1 VAARRK
7 VGNLVALAILSTLLG
22 RPMHPYEMAS
32 VMRARG
38 KDRDMAIK
46 WGSLYRVVDNL
57 ERHGLIEA
65 VQSERRGGR
74 PERTVYRITDEG
86 RAELVD
92 WTRELI
98 RAPEPTPTPF
108 KAGLSVAGVLTP
120 DEVAD
125 LLHERIATLDRQI
138 EQARTDLAGY
148 AAEVPRVFLVE
159 SEYELAMWE
168 AETAWVRGLLR
179 EITEGTLPGVDAWRA
194 YHRTG
199 EVPPEIAALAET
211 GAEPNRDR
219 RAT

>member
-1 VAARRK
+1 VIEVAARRK
-7 VGNLVALAILSTLLG
+7 VGNLVALAILSTLVTKS
-22 RPMHPYEMAS
+22 MHPYEMAS

-46 WGSLYRVVDNL
+46 WGSLYRVVENL

-74 PERTVYRITDEG
+74 PERTVYRITDAG

-98 RAPEPTPTPF
+98 RAPEPTATPF
-108 KAGLSVAGVLTP
+108 KAGLSVAGVLAP
-120 DEVAD
+120 DEVVD
-125 LLHERIATLDRQI
+125 LLRERVATLDRQI
-138 EQARTDLAGY
+138 AQARADLAGY
-148 AAEVPRVFLVE
+148 AAEVPRVFLIE
-159 SEYELAMWE
+159 SEYEVAMWE
-168 AETAWVRGLLR
+168 AEAAWVRGLLP

-199 EVPPEIAALAET
+199 EVPPDFAAQLEW
-211 GAEPNRDR
+211 GAEPD
-219 RAT
+219 

>member
-1 VAARRK
+1 VIAVAARRK
-7 VGNLVALAILSTLLG
+7 VGNLVALAVLSTLVG
-22 RPMHPYEMAS
+22 KSMHPYEMAS

-57 ERHGLIEA
+57 ERHGLIAA

-74 PERTVYRITDEG
+74 PERTVYRITDAG

-98 RAPEPTPTPF
+98 RAPEPTATPF

-120 DEVAD
+120 DEVVD
-125 LLHERIATLDRQI
+125 LLRERVAALERQI
-138 EQARTDLAGY
+138 AQARTDLAGY
-148 AAEVPRVFLVE
+148 AAEVPRVFLIE
-159 SEYELAMWE
+159 SEYEVAMWE
-168 AETAWVRGLLR
+168 AEVAWVRGLLR

-199 EVPPEIAALAET
+199 EVPPEFAAPAEW
-211 GAEPNRDR
+211 GAEPD
-219 RAT
+219 